1 MERKELQIIDERE
14 LLGKHFVIYGTK
26 DEPLFKAKDVA
37 EWIGHSNVSTMIKD
51 IDEDEKVLNNIYTLG
66 GMQECLMLTEDGLYE
81 VLMQSRKPIAK
92 EFKKKVKEILKTLRQ
107 TGGYVGNTEMFIEN
121 YLPFADENV
130 KTLFKVTLTAMNQ
143 QNEIIKNQ
151 NIQLIEQQPKVE
163 YYDELVDKKHNTS
176 FRDTAKELNIKE
188 SELIDMLL
196 GSFIYRDKK
205 QRLKPYAIHVKNG
218 LFVVKDFVN
227 GRYVGCQTL
236 ITPKGKNRFREIIEK
251 GKENQKCVG

>member
-1 MERKELQIIDERE
+1 MNEISLISKSTF
-14 LLGKHFVIYGTK
+14 LGKEIDVYGNA
-26 DEPLFKAKDVA
+26 ENPLFLAKDVA
-37 EWIGHSNVSTMIKD
+37 AWIEHSDVSMMMRNVD
-51 IDEDEKVLNNIYTLG
+51 DEEKVTNIVCTLG
-66 GMQECLMLTEDGLYE
+66 GNQNAWFLTEDGLYE